1 MVFQTEITSILDT
14 NEYRTNYG
22 ERGRKREYEE
32 RYSVHEGQLQRNHG
46 RGTLLDYSEIR
57 QITSQYIGYLPYDEL
72 MSLTPDEWKDWIIG
86 RRQALLDEQ
95 ENMLFMAQ
103 ANGLVQA
110 GKSLKRMQRQI
121 ERSRYIVRND
131 EEGYERMRQRKLA
144 QNKRNREVQKRGTR
158 RF

>member
-1 MVFQTEITSILDT
+1 
-14 NEYRTNYG
+14 
-22 ERGRKREYEE
+22 
-32 RYSVHEGQLQRNHG
+32 
-46 RGTLLDYSEIR
+46 
-57 QITSQYIGYLPYDEL
+57 
-72 MSLTPDEWKDWIIG
+72 MSLTPNEWKDWIIG

-131 EEGYERMRQRKLA
+131 EEGYERMRQRKFA
-144 QNKRNREVQKRGTR
+144 QNKRIRDIQKRGTKK
-158 RF
+158 FLNLKANTSQKGG

>member
-1 MVFQTEITSILDT
+1 
-14 NEYRTNYG
+14 
-22 ERGRKREYEE
+22 
-32 RYSVHEGQLQRNHG
+32 
-46 RGTLLDYSEIR
+46 
-57 QITSQYIGYLPYDEL
+57 
-72 MSLTPDEWKDWIIG
+72 MSLTPNEWKDWIIG

-121 ERSRYIVRND
+121 ERARYEVRGQSD
-131 EEGYERMRQRKLA
+131 EYERMKQRKLA

-158 RF
+158 RFLNSISATSQKGG